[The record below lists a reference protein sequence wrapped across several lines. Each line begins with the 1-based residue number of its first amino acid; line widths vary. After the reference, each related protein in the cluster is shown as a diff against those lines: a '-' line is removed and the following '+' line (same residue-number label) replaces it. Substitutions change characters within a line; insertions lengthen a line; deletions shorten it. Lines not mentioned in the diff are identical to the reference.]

1 MQTKKKSNILNKAKE
16 REKNRVTST
25 ANEKYLVPK
34 SIELSFFI
42 AFSESDSNLGSVHS
56 HRLSSP

>member
-1 MQTKKKSNILNKAKE
+1 MQTKKIQHLEQSKRK
-16 REKNRVTST
+16 EKNRVTST